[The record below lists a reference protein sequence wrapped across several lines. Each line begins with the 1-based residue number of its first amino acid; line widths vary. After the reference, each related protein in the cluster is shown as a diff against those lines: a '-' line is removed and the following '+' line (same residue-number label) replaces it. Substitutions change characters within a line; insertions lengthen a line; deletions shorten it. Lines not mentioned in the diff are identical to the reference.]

1 MGYGSKALEIL
12 HKFFEGELIDLT
24 NDEIQLEDFD

>member
-12 HKFFEGELIDLT
+12 SKFFEGELIDLT
-24 NDEIQLEDFD
+24 DNKIEL

>member
-12 HKFFEGELIDLT
+12 HKFFGEELIDLT